1 MRDRD
6 LVPNVVVGAIVC
18 CGVMALAAGL
28 VGGVA
33 LAVIGRFTSV
43 SFAGLGGVV
52 GIAWWLDR
60 RRHRH
65 DRTRNADGRLAHRER
80 VVR

>member
-18 CGVMALAAGL
+18 CGVMALATGL

-33 LAVIGRFTSV
+33 LAVIRRFTSL
-43 SFAGLGGVV
+43 SFAGL

-60 RRHRH
+60 RRHGH